1 MLELK
6 TRDKIPR
13 TLEIYL
19 DALALVKDVRSDR
32 IQLMLGE
39 NLMVSSLP
47 ADPCTDKGVV
57 L

>member
-39 NLMVSSLP
+39 NLMVTSLP